1 MWGASNPVSRIT
13 SLGALGVWEV
23 VAILGGGR
31 RVQGGMEGNL
41 KEVWTG
47 APLTL
52 GPGEGFQGPGQQPP
66 EPVSGP
72 PLCPR

>member
-1 MWGASNPVSRIT
+1 M
-13 SLGALGVWEV
+13 ALGRLWPFLEV
-23 VAILGGGR
+23 TG
-31 RVQGGMEGNL
+31 VQGGMEGNL
-41 KEVWTG
+41 KEGWTG
-47 APLTL
+47 APLTP